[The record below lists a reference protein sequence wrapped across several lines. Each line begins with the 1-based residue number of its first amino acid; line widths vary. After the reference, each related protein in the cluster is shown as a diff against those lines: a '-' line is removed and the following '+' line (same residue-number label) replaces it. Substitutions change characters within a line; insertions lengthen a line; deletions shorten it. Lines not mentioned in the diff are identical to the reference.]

1 MRQYYEELLGHDLW
15 EVLYF
20 LAMAEKMQSTVTLNP
35 AQVSILL
42 DHIDGKHIP
51 PTS

>member
-1 MRQYYEELLGHDLW
+1 MRQYCEELLGHDLW

-35 AQVSILL
+35 EQVSTLL
-42 DHIDGKHIP
+42 DHIDGLSIP
-51 PTS
+51 PIS